1 VSTWK
6 ARKLDYAQSDTR
18 KFAKEFLELKIE
30 RENDIKISSTT
41 VSIGTNID
49 VNL

>member
-6 ARKLDYAQSDTR
+6 ATKLDYAQSDTK

-30 RENDIKISSTT
+30 RENDIKISSLLYPLELTLM
-41 VSIGTNID
+41 SI
-49 VNL
+49 